1 VRELEKIREE
11 MKKKRREENYDQEQ
25 EEAQQLAEMQCR
37 VSDLDPV
44 DSQVLNILSVTD
56 VG

>member
-1 VRELEKIREE
+1 MRELEKMREE
-11 MKKKRREENYDQEQ
+11 MKKKWREEKFDQEQ